1 MNIKKDCYDE
11 KNLTEKLKSNLSEF
25 YFNYDWFWYFIRKN
39 KDWICLFSYV
49 KSKKWDELYDFL
61 QCCKNDKDWKKY
73 IIDFMKNYTWNIYT
87 TISKIK

>member
-1 MNIKKDCYDE
+1 MESVKAFFTVKGHMGIFCY
-11 KNLTEKLKSNLSEF
+11 LG
-25 YFNYDWFWYFIRKN
+25 KN

-49 KSKKWDELYDFL
+49 KNKKWDELYDFL

-73 IIDFMKNYTWNIYT
+73 IIDFMKNYTWDIYT